1 MILSNTTQVKPW
13 KDPQSDNNVDHI
25 KIMKMAAVEGGHTVL
40 DTSVHQPIRMQQ
52 NKIVKTNRSCEFLI
66 G

>member
-25 KIMKMAAVEGGHTVL
+25 KIMKMAAVEGGHC
-40 DTSVHQPIRMQQ
+40 IRHICSSANQDAA
-52 NKIVKTNRSCEFLI
+52 K
-66 G
+66 